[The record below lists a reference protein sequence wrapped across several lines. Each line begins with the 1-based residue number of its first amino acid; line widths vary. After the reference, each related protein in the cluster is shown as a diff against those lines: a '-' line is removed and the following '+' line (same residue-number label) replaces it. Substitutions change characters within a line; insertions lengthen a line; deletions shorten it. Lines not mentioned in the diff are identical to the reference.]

1 VEKRELGIWSLRNI
15 LRLTAATA
23 NTSRE

>member
-1 VEKRELGIWSLRNI
+1 VEKRESGIWSLRNI